1 VDDIKEPSAEA
12 ITLGGKF
19 YSKVWM
25 SDGKEIADEAIRQNE
40 KETHRA
46 SEEARRAKK
55 AAERERRIGMFL
67 LSYSFVNVLALYLT
81 KLRFYVVELSPLEPY
96 DPDAD
101 PALQGI
107 LDDFKVVNAAIDKA
121 VNTLL
126 NEAAEKVLKEEDL
139 TIVKKTSNFVCGNYV
154 NTF

>member
-19 YSKVWM
+19 YSEVWM

-67 LSYSFVNVLALYLT
+67 LRYSFVNVLALYLT